1 MANVAFFVVF
11 AMTLFSI
18 IGVQAFKGSWRRSC
32 IWIDP
37 EGQNNVSLG
46 TLCGGHVNET
56 TGQISSFIKAGMST
70 PINDDA
76 KGFICP
82 LGQLCMV
89 CRLVPPGRWG

>member
-32 IWIDP
+32 LWIDP
-37 EGQNNVSLG
+37 VGQNNVSLSQ
-46 TLCGGHVNET
+46 LCGGHVDET
-56 TGQISSFIKAGMST
+56 TGRVSSFIKAGMSS
-70 PINDDA
+70 PVSENA

-89 CRLVPPGRWG
+89 SYLV